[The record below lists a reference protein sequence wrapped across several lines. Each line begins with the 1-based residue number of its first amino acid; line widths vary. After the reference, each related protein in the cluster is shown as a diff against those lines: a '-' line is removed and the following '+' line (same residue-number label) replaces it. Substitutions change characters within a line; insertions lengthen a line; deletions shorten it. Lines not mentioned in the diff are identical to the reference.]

1 MYGSGVWT
9 RLSGSSD
16 QGITRLL
23 RAPQGV
29 SGCVPRAASAARLLR
44 AAGRGHPQ
52 LRATGPV
59 RRAALGEAAARRLL
73 RVRRS
78 QTRLRSDSPRGDGV
92 LLQPMLEDGAWE
104 AVSSGR
110 GPRTVAADFPSQ
122 PVACA
127 VLTTVASSGPVLRG
141 CSLLLAKPNA
151 MGTVVHP
158 GRPHRPSVLQPRG
171 TELPAPLRGCTLPSP
186 PSGVGSRASPSPGVG
201 VPSVRTTRLR
211 RQPACLTGHPPRAVA
226 LWAARPCFL
235 RSDSCVFRCSQDTV

>member
-1 MYGSGVWT
+1 M
-9 RLSGSSD
+9 
-16 QGITRLL
+16 
-23 RAPQGV
+23 
-29 SGCVPRAASAARLLR
+29 
-44 AAGRGHPQ
+44 
-52 LRATGPV
+52 GPV
-59 RRAALGEAAARRLL
+59 RRAALGVAAARRLL

-110 GPRTVAADFPSQ
+110 GPRTVAGDFPSQ
-122 PVACA
+122 PVARA

-211 RQPACLTGHPPRAVA
+211 RQPACLTGHPPRAAA